1 MSAGHVLFARSNVLF
16 ARSTEAADD
25 ELCEAAETAMSS
37 AALLRRATLPKRRRY
52 SQAAAATRILGC
64 GARHLPPGPPHHMVL
79 HRSDGAACIIAI
91 AMILAAQNGHLK
103 VGRPCSATAMSV
115 GQAAEAR
122 ELLEESYR
130 WCHAGASS
138 LPHALPLAAT
148 PPWIVQELSWG
159 D

>member
-1 MSAGHVLFARSNVLF
+1 
-16 ARSTEAADD
+16 
-25 ELCEAAETAMSS
+25 
-37 AALLRRATLPKRRRY
+37 
-52 SQAAAATRILGC
+52 
-64 GARHLPPGPPHHMVL
+64 
-79 HRSDGAACIIAI
+79 
-91 AMILAAQNGHLK
+91 
-103 VGRPCSATAMSV
+103 MSV

-159 D
+159 DEACANAMQPHEATARVQSLAGI

>member
-1 MSAGHVLFARSNVLF
+1 
-16 ARSTEAADD
+16 
-25 ELCEAAETAMSS
+25 MSS

-130 WCHAGASS
+130 WCHPGAMIKCSLCSYQCGKHRGGSAGAIADVDMAPRTHLRSQ
-138 LPHALPLAAT
+138 ARAC
-148 PPWIVQELSWG
+148 
-159 D
+159 